1 MAGGAFAPIGGA
13 VSTAH
18 LSDYDLAGSAVFAF
32 GVGGHTLLRSTNEG
46 AKWSALALPLAAKA
60 THKGKRRI
68 GAKPGVAIRSIAFT
82 SAQAGVLLDT
92 QGRLWLTRNGGKR
105 WTEVLS
111 AGTSEGV
118 QLALATSQDGFLTV
132 RSFGGDSSDDF
143 VLRTTNGGVTW
154 HPQEITSGFTP
165 YDGLV
170 TSSANEAALLN
181 EGTGTNGEALDR
193 ELFTTSTGGDIA
205 GTAEKLSLS
214 TSRTSYTKRKLKAG
228 HYSVRIT
235 GTLAGALGGE
245 EIVVSRR
252 NVAGGSWQHQV
263 VVAGANGGSFATT
276 WHITKSSVF
285 VAQWA
290 GDSGRPGQGST
301 LLKVT
306 VR

>member
-1 MAGGAFAPIGGA
+1 
-13 VSTAH
+13 
-18 LSDYDLAGSAVFAF
+18 
-32 GVGGHTLLRSTNEG
+32 VGGHTLLRSTTEG

-68 GAKPGVAIRSIAFT
+68 AAKPGVAIRSIAFT

-111 AGTSEGV
+111 AGTSE
-118 QLALATSQDGFLTV
+118 
-132 RSFGGDSSDDF
+132 
-143 VLRTTNGGVTW
+143 
-154 HPQEITSGFTP
+154 
-165 YDGLV
+165 
-170 TSSANEAALLN
+170 AALLN

-205 GTAEKLSLS
+205 GTAERLSLG
-214 TSRTSYTKRKLKAG
+214 TSRTTYTKRKLKAA
-228 HYSVRIT
+228 HSSVRIT